1 MKQANL
7 FDGHHRGTRTMSIQ
21 TPAARSTDPET
32 SHEAAEGV
40 TRSGVR
46 SEQQIAVLRLVEWW
60 PGRTAGEL
68 AGEATDAATPWFAA
82 LPADEDACYFAIQ
95 RRVSELEPQFVR
107 RGESRVCSVRG
118 TKQTTLWPVDG
129 STW

>member
-1 MKQANL
+1 MRQASL
-7 FDGHHRGTRTMSIQ
+7 FDGHHRGTRPMSIQ

-32 SHEAAEGV
+32 SHEAAEVV
-40 TRSGVR
+40 TSSGER
-46 SEQQIAVLRLVEWW
+46 GRQGRAVLALIRFL

-68 AGEATDAATPWFAA
+68 AQDTRMYENGF
-82 LPADEDACYFAIQ
+82 LPDEDARYYAIQ

-118 TKQTTLWPVDG
+118 TKQTTIWPVEEASDG
-129 STW
+129 R